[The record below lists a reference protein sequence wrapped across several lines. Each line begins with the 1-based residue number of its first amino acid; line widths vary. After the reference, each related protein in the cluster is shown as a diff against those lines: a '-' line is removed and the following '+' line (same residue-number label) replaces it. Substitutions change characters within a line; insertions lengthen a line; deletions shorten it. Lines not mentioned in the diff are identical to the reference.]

1 MAVAVAV
8 DVVVVVA
15 VVAEAACSLQFQ
27 AFAML
32 RVFVKSI
39 FACCLSELISSV

>member
-8 DVVVVVA
+8 DVVVAVA

-27 AFAML
+27 TFAIL
-32 RVFVKSI
+32 RVFVKRI
-39 FACCLSELISSV
+39 VAFGLSELISSV